1 MEKTIELSKIVRKTN
16 TAILML
22 KDLFKVIRL
31 FVFLALMFLLVEA
44 CKYGYD
50 QGIKKFEEAREAYVM
65 TYIEQDLQDKTF
77 RYDEGKGAEKQIKNM
92 TRDQLLKAFW
102 IINAQYEQKKETI
115 QYIQDSINYNNK

>member
-1 MEKTIELSKIVRKTN
+1 MENTIELSDIVRKPN

-50 QGIKKFEEAREAYVM
+50 QGLKKFEEAREAYVIS
-65 TYIEQDLQDKTF
+65 YIEQDLQDKTF
-77 RYDEGKGAEKQIKNM
+77 RFDESKGTEKQVKNM
-92 TRDQLLKAFW
+92 SKEQLLKAFW
-102 IINAQYEQKKETI
+102 IINAQFEKRNETI
-115 QYIQDSINYNNK
+115 QYIQDALNYNK

>member
-1 MEKTIELSKIVRKTN
+1 MENTIELSNIVRKPN

-50 QGIKKFEEAREAYVM
+50 QGVKKFEEAREKYVIS
-65 TYIEQDLQDKTF
+65 YIEQDLENKTF
-77 RYDEGKGAEKQIKNM
+77 RYDEEKGTEKQIKNM
-92 TRDQLLKAFW
+92 SKDQLLKAFW
-102 IINAQYEQKKETI
+102 IINTQFEKKNETI
-115 QYIQDSINYNNK
+115 QYIQDALNYNK

>member
-1 MEKTIELSKIVRKTN
+1 MENTIELSNIVRKPN

-50 QGIKKFEEAREAYVM
+50 QGVKKFEEAREKYVIS
-65 TYIEQDLQDKTF
+65 YIEQDLENKTF
-77 RYDEGKGAEKQIKNM
+77 RYDQEKGTEKQIKNM
-92 TRDQLLKAFW
+92 SKDQLLKAFW
-102 IINAQYEQKKETI
+102 IINTQFEKKNETI
-115 QYIQDSINYNNK
+115 QYIQDALNYK